1 MILSDISIRRPVFA
15 TVMSLMLVVLGV
27 IAYTRLTLRELPAI
41 DPPVVSVEVTYPG
54 ASAAVVETRITQVL
68 EDSLT
73 GIEGVETID
82 SQSQNGEGSISIEF
96 SLSRDIEAAANDV
109 RDAVSRVLDRL
120 PPEADPPEIEKA
132 EIDSEVVLWL
142 NLRSSHMDTLELS
155 DYADRYVVDRL
166 SALDGVARI
175 RVGGEQRY
183 AMRVWLD
190 ASALAARG
198 LTVTEVEEALQR
210 ENVELPA
217 GRLEST
223 ERDFTLRVQR
233 GYREPAD
240 FARMTL
246 AKGDDGYLVRLG
258 DVARVERA
266 SEERRAYYRSNGEP
280 NIGLGIVKTS
290 TANSLDVA
298 RAARVVAE
306 EIQTSLPEG
315 TSIFVAYDSTVF
327 IGAAV
332 SRVFLTLFEAMLL
345 VIVVIYLFLGSARSA
360 LIPAVTIPVC
370 LVTAFAALYA
380 FGFTINLLTLLAIV
394 LCIGLVVDDAIVVVE
409 NIQRRADLGEP
420 SLVAAKRGTAQV
432 AFAVIA
438 TTVVLVSVFLP
449 VGFMEGNTGRLF
461 RELSV
466 ALASAVAISCFVAL
480 TLTPMMSSKLIRP
493 HLEPRGLNAWIHRQ
507 FTRLSDGYQGQV
519 ARTIGKPVIFG
530 AVLVVSAILSVVL
543 FLTVPKELAPDEDR
557 GAFFIGIEG
566 PEGAGYDY
574 TVTQIQ
580 RVEKLIG
587 AHVGEDQPIQ
597 RVNTRVPGGFGAS
610 EEMHTG
616 QAIVFLQDW
625 DKRDVTTAEVVE
637 LMRAELGAL
646 PTVRAVPRVRTGLV
660 RSGGQPLQLVLGGP
674 DYTELAGWR
683 DRMLA
688 RMADN
693 PGLHDPDSDYK
704 ETRPQL
710 RVQINFERAADLGVS
725 TEEIGSTLETMMGSR
740 RVTTFVEDG
749 EEYDVVLQAERDDRA
764 APTNL
769 ENLYV
774 RSQRSGELVPLSS
787 LVTLSEVAEP
797 GSLNRFNRLR
807 AITLSASLAP
817 GYSLGEALEWMQ
829 QTAAEELPEIA
840 QIDYKGQSR
849 EFKTAGGAVLFTF
862 AMALLIV
869 YLVLAAQFES
879 FIHPFV
885 IMLTVPLAVTGAL
898 LGLWISGGTLNL
910 FSQIGIVML
919 VGLAAKNGILIVDFA
934 NKLRDEGRSVSDAIT
949 GAAAVRLRPILM
961 TSIATIMGALPLV
974 LSGGPGSASRSAIGV
989 VVIFGVAFST
999 LLSLYVVP
1007 SFYALLAPHTRSP
1020 DTLARKLDRLETE
1033 TPDGGRR
1040 SPGGGAGIPVSSQ
1053 RRPSQLSDK

>member
-1 MILSDISIRRPVFA
+1 MILSDLSIKRPVFA
-15 TVMSLMLVVLGV
+15 TVLSLLLVVLGL

-41 DPPVVSVEVTYPG
+41 DPPIVSVEVNYPG

-68 EDSLT
+68 EDSLS
-73 GIEGVETID
+73 GIEGVETIE
-82 SQSQNGEGSISIEF
+82 SRSRNGEGSISIEF
-96 SLSRDIEAAANDV
+96 SLARDIEAAANDV
-109 RDAVSRVLDRL
+109 RDAVSRVLDRM

-132 EIDSEVVLWL
+132 ESDAEVVLWL
-142 NLRSSHMDTLELS
+142 NMRSSRMDTLQLT
-155 DYADRYVVDRL
+155 DYAQRYVLDRL
-166 SALDGVARI
+166 SALDGVARV

-190 ASALAARG
+190 SSALAARG
-198 LTVTEVEEALQR
+198 LTVAEVQAALQR

-217 GRLEST
+217 GTLEST
-223 ERDFTLRVQR
+223 DRDFTLRVQR

-280 NIGLGIVKTS
+280 NVGLGIVKTS
-290 TANSLDVA
+290 TANSLEVA
-298 RAARVVAE
+298 QAARKVAE
-306 EIQTSLPEG
+306 EIQKSLPEG
-315 TSIFVAYDSTVF
+315 TSIFVAFDSTVF
-327 IGAAV
+327 IGAAID
-332 SRVFLTLFEAMLL
+332 RVFLTLIEAMLL
-345 VIVVIYLFLGSARSA
+345 VIVVIYLFLGSVRSA

-370 LVTAFAALYA
+370 LVSAFAALWA
-380 FGFTINLLTLLAIV
+380 FGFTINLLTLLAVV

-420 SLVAAKRGTAQV
+420 PLVAARRGTAQV

-449 VGFMEGNTGRLF
+449 IGFMEGNTGRLF

-466 ALASAVAISCFVAL
+466 ALASAVTISGFVAL

-493 HLEPRGLNAWIHRQ
+493 HTELRGLDAWIHRHLA
-507 FTRLSDGYQGQV
+507 RLSAGYRRQV
-519 ARTIGKPVIFG
+519 ERTVGKPLLFTG
-530 AVLVVSAILSVVL
+530 VLVGSAILSFVL
-543 FLTVPKELAPDEDR
+543 FQIVPKELAPAEDR
-557 GAFFIGIEG
+557 GAFFILFEG
-566 PEGAGYDY
+566 PEGAGFDY
-574 TVTQIQ
+574 TVSQIQ
-580 RVEKLIG
+580 KVEALMAKKI
-587 AHVGEDQPIQ
+587 GEDQPIQ
-597 RVNTRVPGGFGAS
+597 RINTRVPGGFGAS

-625 DKRDVTTAEVVE
+625 DQRDISTDEVVAQLREE
-637 LMRAELGAL
+637 LAAIPTIRAF
-646 PTVRAVPRVRTGLV
+646 PRVRSGLV
-660 RSGGQPLQLVLGGP
+660 RSGGQPLQVVLGGP
-674 DYTELAGWR
+674 DYAELAEWR

-693 PGLHDPDSDYK
+693 PRLFESDSDYK
-704 ETRPQL
+704 ATRPQL
-710 RVQINFERAADLGVS
+710 HVEINFERAADLGVS

-749 EEYDVVLQAERDDRA
+749 EEYDVVLQAEPGDRA
-764 APTNL
+764 SPSSL

-774 RSQRSGELVPLSS
+774 RSQRSGQLVPLSS

-807 AITLSASLAP
+807 AITLTANLAP
-817 GYSLGEALEWMQ
+817 GYTLGEALAWME
-829 QTAAEELPEIA
+829 QTAAAELPEIA
-840 QIDYKGQSR
+840 QLDFKGESR
-849 EFKTAGGAVLFTF
+849 EYQKAGGAVLFTF

-885 IMLTVPLAVTGAL
+885 IMLTVPLAVLGAL
-898 LGLWISGGTLNL
+898 IGLWVSGGTLNL

-934 NKLRDEGRSVSDAIT
+934 NKLRDEGRSVREAIVE
-949 GAAAVRLRPILM
+949 AAAVRLRPIMM
-961 TSIATIMGALPLV
+961 TSIATMMGASPLV
-974 LSGGPGSASRSAIGV
+974 LSGGPGSASRSTIGV

-1007 SFYALLAPHTRSP
+1007 SFYALLAPYTRSP
-1020 DTLARKLDRLETE
+1020 DALSKRLEKLELE
-1033 TPDGGRR
+1033 TPEATG
-1040 SPGGGAGIPVSSQ
+1040 SA
-1053 RRPSQLSDK
+1053 